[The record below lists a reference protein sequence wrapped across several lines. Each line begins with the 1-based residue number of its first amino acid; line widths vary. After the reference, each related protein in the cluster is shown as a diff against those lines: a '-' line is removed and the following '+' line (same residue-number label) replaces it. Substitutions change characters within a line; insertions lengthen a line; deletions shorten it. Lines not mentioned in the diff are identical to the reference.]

1 MQITDLWIRN
11 FKTIRNM
18 HIQDIENALIL
29 VGQNN
34 TGKTAVLEA
43 LRAVIGDYEIREED
57 FLEDYPNIEI
67 VVSLKIQEEDLR
79 RFHRNGIVSTY
90 RSCLLY
96 TSCYS
101 LTEIMRYA
109 SKFSV
114 SEVTLHEE
122 IQNLK
127 SYFSIMKSRYR
138 QRFEY
143 EMEIDEEALDFMIPK
158 LTLQPLVENG
168 IKYSLLEKEV
178 VFVKVF
184 LVRFNGDII
193 IEIKDNGIGISEED
207 AEKVRDRIKRFENDN
222 SSKEITENI
231 QIGGMGLSL
240 SLIHI

>member
-90 RSCLLY
+90 RRYDSWMGDFCRKLRTACGKIMDIFRRL
-96 TSCYS
+96 SPMCIIWMPR
-101 LTEIMRYA
+101 EIW
-109 SKFSV
+109 
-114 SEVTLHEE
+114 
-122 IQNLK
+122 
-127 SYFSIMKSRYR
+127 
-138 QRFEY
+138 
-143 EMEIDEEALDFMIPK
+143 
-158 LTLQPLVENG
+158 ENC
-168 IKYSLLEKEV
+168 
-178 VFVKVF
+178 
-184 LVRFNGDII
+184 R
-193 IEIKDNGIGISEED
+193 
-207 AEKVRDRIKRFENDN
+207 
-222 SSKEITENI
+222 T
-231 QIGGMGLSL
+231 
-240 SLIHI
+240 